1 MAQWKKVVV
10 SGSTANLANL
20 QVDGLSSGLVTGN
33 SGNLTTT
40 AVNGSGNILATTGAS
55 GVQISGSFSGS
66 FQGDGSSLTGITATQ
81 LANSLTDGN
90 GIADFSFDG
99 SSGVSIAVEAD
110 GGTLTVGA
118 SGVKVSDL
126 GIDTAQL
133 AADAVDGTKIADDA
147 IDSEHIAAGA
157 IDNEHLAA
165 NSVDSDN
172 YVDGS
177 IDTAHIGNLQVTT
190 AKLAADAVDGTK
202 LADDAVD
209 SEHIADG
216 AIDTAHI
223 ADDQVTA
230 AKLADTT
237 VTAGSYGSATQ
248 IPTFTVDAQG
258 RLTAAGT
265 ANVSS
270 TLNISGDSGTDGV
283 SLISDTLSFA
293 GEGGI
298 SVAVTDN
305 TVTIESS
312 GIVSGSALSSPSQGT
327 ARLTTNGVA
336 ADVDL
341 GLQSG
346 DSPTFAGLTIS
357 NNAVI
362 QGDLTVQGTTTTLQT
377 TNTAITDKFIL
388 LNSGSANPDEG
399 GIVIDEGSG
408 TGHAFIY
415 DSGDGRFG
423 VNQSVSSTAGT
434 ANSEAYLSLV
444 IDEDNV
450 AHDVTDVEYHKRGN
464 IKIDSSDEIFIYV

>member
-55 GVQISGSFSGS
+55 GAQISGSFSGS
-66 FQGDGSSLTGITATQ
+66 FQGDGSLLTGITATQ

-90 GIADFSFDG
+90 GIADFTFDG
-99 SSGVSIAVEAD
+99 SAGVSIAVEAD
-110 GGTLTVGA
+110 GATLTVGA
-118 SGVKVSDL
+118 SGVKVSD
-126 GIDTAQL
+126 GGVDTLQL

-147 IDSEHIAAGA
+147 VDSEHLAAGA
-157 IDNEHLAA
+157 IDFEHYSAG
-165 NSVDSDN
+165 SVS
-172 YVDGS
+172 GS
-177 IDTAHIGNLQVTT
+177 AIADAGIGTSKLVNLSVTT

-202 LADDAVD
+202 LADNAVD
-209 SEHIADG
+209 SEHITAG
-216 AIDTAHI
+216 AIDTVHI
-223 ADDQVTA
+223 GDDQVTA
-230 AKLADTT
+230 AKLADTS
-237 VTAGSYGSATQ
+237 VTAGSYGSSTA

-270 TLNISGDSGTDGV
+270 TLSISGSTGNDQV
-283 SLISDTLSFA
+283 SLINDALTFA

-312 GIVSGSALSSPSQGT
+312 GIVSGSVLSSPSQGT
-327 ARLTTNGVA
+327 ARLTTNGA
-336 ADVDL
+336 ATDVDL

-388 LNSGSANPDEG
+388 LNSGSVNPDQG
-399 GIVIDEGSG
+399 GLVIDEGSG

-415 DSGDGRFG
+415 DEGDGRFG
-423 VNQSVSSTAGT
+423 VNQSVSSTAGS
-434 ANSEAYLSLV
+434 ANSEAYVSLV
-444 IDEDNV
+444 VDEDNV
-450 AHDVTDVEYHKRGN
+450 AHDVTDTEYHKRGN

>member
-55 GVQISGSFSGS
+55 GLSVSGSFSGS

-90 GIADFSFDG
+90 GIADFTFDG
-99 SSGVSIAVEAD
+99 SSGASIAVEAD
-110 GGTLTVGA
+110 GSTLTVGA
-118 SGVKVSDL
+118 SGVKVSD
-126 GIDTAQL
+126 GGVDTLQL

-147 IDSEHIAAGA
+147 VDSEHLAAGA
-157 IDNEHLAA
+157 IDFEHYSAG
-165 NSVDSDN
+165 SVS
-172 YVDGS
+172 GS
-177 IDTAHIGNLQVTT
+177 AIADAGIGTSKLVNLSVTT

-202 LADDAVD
+202 LADNAVD
-209 SEHIADG
+209 SEHITAG
-216 AIDTAHI
+216 AIDTVHI
-223 ADDQVTA
+223 GDDQVTA

-237 VTAGSYGSATQ
+237 VSPGSYGSSTA

-270 TLNISGDSGTDGV
+270 TLSISGSTGNDQV
-283 SLISDTLSFA
+283 SLINDALTFA

-312 GIVSGSALSSPSQGT
+312 GIVSGSVLSSPSQGT
-327 ARLTTNGVA
+327 ARLTTNGA
-336 ADVDL
+336 ATDVDL

-388 LNSGSANPDEG
+388 LNSGSTAPDQG
-399 GIVIDEGSG
+399 GLVIDEGAG

-415 DSGDGRFG
+415 DEGDGRFG
-423 VNQSVSSTAGT
+423 VNQSVSSTAGS
-434 ANSEAYLSLV
+434 ANSEAYVSLV
-444 IDEDNV
+444 VDEDNV
-450 AHDVTDVEYHKRGN
+450 AHDVTDTEYHKRGN